1 METTSLQQPPAAYA
15 GFWLRF
21 VAYIIDEFIIGI
33 VALIVILP
41 FLLMAGVSIVSLD
54 EYDPSPV
61 AVFSF
66 LGAYFAAIMTA
77 LIIKWLY
84 YALMESNKG
93 ATLGKMVLRLKVT
106 DMAGDRIT
114 FGRATGRYFG
124 KILSALPLSI
134 GYMMAGWTQ
143 QKQALHDILAGT
155 LVVKN

>member
-1 METTSLQQPPAAYA
+1 MDTTTVQQPPAAYA

-21 VAYIIDEFIIGI
+21 VAYVIDEILIGI
-33 VALIVILP
+33 VAFLAILP
-41 FLLMAGVSIVSLD
+41 FLLMAGVSLVSLD

-61 AVFSF
+61 AIFSL
-66 LGAYFAAIMTA
+66 LGAYFAAVMTA

-84 YALMESNKG
+84 YALMESNRG
-93 ATLGKMVLRLKVT
+93 ATLGKMALRLRVT
-106 DMAGDRIT
+106 DMSGGRIS

-134 GYMMAGWTQ
+134 GFMMAGWTQ

-155 LVVKN
+155 LVVRE